1 MIKQSNTPMT
11 IENVLIFLIS
21 QVIRQRENTEMG
33 VDELREC
40 IFVT

>member
-1 MIKQSNTPMT
+1 MT